1 MPRSPDLVGREADLA
16 FLDQV
21 LTDDTQRA
29 VVVSGEPGIGK
40 TALIA
45 YFCAR
50 AAAGGWQVF
59 RIAGVEA
66 EEPYSLAGLG
76 QLVFALQRFLDE
88 CDDIDR
94 AVLAPVLGGDPGVEV
109 AVMPLVAAV
118 LNLFAVATRTEPLVL
133 VVDDVHWLDRVSAE
147 VLGAVGRRL
156 TDPRVAIVAGRR
168 SRHESVFSGAGWGE
182 VPLAALSEEDSAR
195 LLEQAGVPL
204 TATTAIL
211 AAAEGN
217 PLALA
222 ELLRFAG
229 RIEFDS
235 GTLPL
240 TDRLVAVFGGRLEQL
255 NADVRAELLR
265 GALDGITISTTSGN
279 RPRYEMHN
287 IEAAVDAGLLVADP
301 MGQFVFRHPL
311 VRSAVVHQ
319 ARPSARRAAHRDLA
333 ALYPDMLM
341 CRAHHLEAATTGPD
355 QEVADLL
362 ARAAQ
367 LSGRR
372 GGLPVAVQWL
382 RRAAE
387 LSTDNERRSAYLADA
402 IFIAARAG
410 RLEETQDLL
419 DSTRGGLGKSAVA
432 VLADCYR
439 SFHADGEVE
448 LTHRRL
454 LSALAGADALDD
466 EMVNRLVNLLLSV
479 VGFSGDAR
487 YRDQTNV
494 ALLAVEKRVTPAILL
509 YRTGVEDI
517 AGTARAARPVLDQ
530 SVAFLPQLQA
540 RWVMLLSFPAYCL
553 DAMADFRAPLARAFA
568 EVSAQGASID
578 AIEGG
583 RVVLIDLV
591 AAGDWSGAEQV
602 GAKCLELA
610 TQNQNSE
617 LVRHQLLA
625 DLGVLAANRGDL
637 ATARRNADKV
647 TAWAQPR
654 DLQLHL
660 GLTRRIA
667 VRVALA
673 EADYE
678 VAYQAA
684 TRVNPAGHFPT
695 HIIAVAEDMLDL
707 VEAALLSGHREQARA
722 HADEAARL
730 NLAEVSPRVAALT
743 LAISAMTAPDAEA
756 GELYQA
762 AVTHPGLAEFPFDH
776 ARIALTQGMWLR
788 RSRRHT
794 EARNPLEL
802 AAEIFERLGAR
813 PWANRARAELR
824 AAKMSTSQASTD
836 TPSLTAQERRIAELA
851 ADGNT
856 SKNIAAKLSLSSRTV
871 DVHLGR
877 TFRKLGIT
885 SRAGLSEALRN
896 SAPAAED
903 SSTV

>member
-1 MPRSPDLVGREADLA
+1 MIRSRPSL
-16 FLDQV
+16 
-21 LTDDTQRA
+21 
-29 VVVSGEPGIGK
+29 VVV
-40 TALIA
+40 AWV
-45 YFCAR
+45 R
-50 AAAGGWQVF
+50 
-59 RIAGVEA
+59 
-66 EEPYSLAGLG
+66 
-76 QLVFALQRFLDE
+76 
-88 CDDIDR
+88 
-94 AVLAPVLGGDPGVEV
+94 PVL
-109 AVMPLVAAV
+109 
-118 LNLFAVATRTEPLVL
+118 L

-168 SRHESVFSGAGWGE
+168 APYESAFSAAGWAE
-182 VPLAALSEEDSAR
+182 VPLAALGAEDAVR
-195 LLEQAGVPL
+195 LLKRAGAPL
-204 TATTAIL
+204 TEATTAAL
-211 AAAEGN
+211 LTAAAGN
-217 PLALA
+217 PLALT
-222 ELLRFAG
+222 ELPRFAG
-229 RIEFDS
+229 RIDYGPAS
-235 GTLPL
+235 IPL

-255 NADVRAELLR
+255 EADVRAELLR
-265 GALDGITISTTSGN
+265 AALDGTPVAAPSLH
-279 RPRYEMHN
+279 RPRYVMHN
-287 IEAAVDAGLLVADP
+287 VEAAIKAGTVVADP
-301 MGQFVFRHPL
+301 LGQFVFRHPL
-311 VRSAVVHQ
+311 VRAAVVHQ
-319 ARPSARRAAHRDLA
+319 ASPSERRDAHRDLA
-333 ALYPDMLM
+333 ALYQDVLM
-341 CRAHHLEAATTGPD
+341 HRAYHLAAAADAPD

-372 GGLPVAVQWL
+372 GGLAVAVEWL

-387 LSTDNERRSAYLADA
+387 LSTDSARRSAYLADA

-410 RLEETQDLL
+410 RLDETQDLL
-419 DSTRGGLGKSAVA
+419 DSTHGGFGESAAA

-439 SFHADGEVE
+439 AFHADGDVAS
-448 LTHRRL
+448 THRRL
-454 LSALAGADALDD
+454 LSTLAGADSLNDG
-466 EMVNRLVNLLLSV
+466 MVNQLVNLLLSV
-479 VGFSGDAR
+479 TGFSGDLR
-487 YRDQTNV
+487 YRDQANV
-494 ALLAVEKRVTPAILL
+494 ALPAVEKRVNPAILL
-509 YRTGVEDI
+509 YRAGVEDI
-517 AGTARAARPVLDQ
+517 VGTACAARRVLEG
-530 SVAFLPQLQA
+530 SVEFLPQLPA
-540 RWVMLLSFPAYCL
+540 RWVMLLSFPAYCI

-568 EVSAQGASID
+568 EVSSRGASID

-591 AAGDWSGAEQV
+591 AAGQWDRAEEV
-602 GAKCLELA
+602 GATCLEMA
-610 TQNQNSE
+610 RQNRGSV

-625 DLGVLAANRGDL
+625 DLGVLAANRGDVE
-637 ATARRNADKV
+637 TARRYADEV
-647 TAWAQPR
+647 TAWAGPR
-654 DLQLHL
+654 GLDLHL
-660 GLTRRIA
+660 ALTRRIA

-673 EADYE
+673 EVDYE
-678 VAYQAA
+678 AAYQAA
-684 TRVNPAGHFPT
+684 TLVNPAGHFPS

-722 HADEAARL
+722 HALEAVRL

-824 AAKMSTSQASTD
+824 AAKVSTSQASTD

-851 ADGNT
+851 ADGHT
-856 SKNIAAKLSLSSRTV
+856 SKKIAAKLSLSSRTV